1 MSRLTAIISAIVICL
16 VVCLGWL
23 AMHYHNAAAEQKTRS
38 DSAEQQVN
46 AAQAVNVIQGVN
58 DYTMEMSIVEVQGG
72 YLLSGAVK
80 GIPQARLRVS
90 AKFIGELV

>member
-1 MSRLTAIISAIVICL
+1 
-16 VVCLGWL
+16 
-23 AMHYHNAAAEQKTRS
+23 
-38 DSAEQQVN
+38 
-46 AAQAVNVIQGVN
+46 
-58 DYTMEMSIVEVQGG
+58 